1 MEVLE
6 KLQAVH
12 ETMGLLQSHSLV
24 SPHSS
29 SNNNRFLADFVIFL
43 EGVCKES
50 EEMVTRCKILM
61 DVIPKMMGTGL
72 FQQLESRKL
81 TGKCLSSTKPQVF
94 VVLRFLMASS
104 VS

>member
-50 EEMVTRCKILM
+50 EEMVTRCEILM
-61 DVIPKMMGTGL
+61 DVIPKVCPYL
-72 FQQLESRKL
+72 
-81 TGKCLSSTKPQVF
+81 PP
-94 VVLRFLMASS
+94 SS
-104 VS
+104 VLDRALNLEQWLPATGT